1 MIHLVVDWFGSWLK
15 TEIPMGKMNGN
26 TFGSQA
32 AEKVGRLQWKK
43 NVLKCKISLRFPFKV
58 HFMRKCLRLVY

>member
-1 MIHLVVDWFGSWLK
+1 MIYLVVDWFGSWLK
-15 TEIPMGKMNGN
+15 TKIPMGKMNGN
-26 TFGSQA
+26 TFG
-32 AEKVGRLQWKK
+32 LQWKK